1 MAVINHP
8 FGAIGAPALTNTGAQ
23 ALTINKSYTVV
34 DGVTVEATGA
44 RTLNLTIDA
53 GMPLGA
59 QLFVRSKTNAT
70 ETTVFGTG
78 ITGATMTGVAGKTIC
93 ALFIYDG
100 TTFVQAGAEQQ
111 ID

>member
-8 FGAIGAPALTNTGAQ
+8 FGATGNPVLTNTGAQ
-23 ALTINKSYTVV
+23 ALTIDKSYTVV
-34 DGVTVEATGA
+34 DGVAVEATGA

-59 QLFVRSKTNAT
+59 QLFVMSKTNAT
-70 ETTVFGTG
+70 EATTFGTG
-78 ITGATMTGVAGKTIC
+78 MVGAAMTGVAGKTIC
-93 ALFIYDG
+93 ALFVYDG
-100 TTFVQAGAEQQ
+100 TNFIQAGAEQQ